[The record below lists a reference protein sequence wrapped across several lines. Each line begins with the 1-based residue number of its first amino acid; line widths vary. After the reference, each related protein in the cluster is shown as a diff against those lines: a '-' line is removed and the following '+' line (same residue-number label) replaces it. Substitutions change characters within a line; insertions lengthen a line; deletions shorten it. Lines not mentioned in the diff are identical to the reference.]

1 MPLEEAQL
9 KKVKVGGNY
18 FSWDKS
24 SSTLTYLGT
33 PECTDPAPYSAE
45 SILALV
51 ELTYTGSHAYTF
63 RDEKMPSK
71 LDALLEALGRQSTPS
86 EVAQR
91 ASAATKRAADQN
103 GDNEEGA
110 GRASKKAQQG
120 TPIAGVSFT
129 GRPTTRGA
137 LRLGHI
143 SPALG
148 ASDHTGISVRVLGM
162 GATSEVFAEC
172 CCEMCVFGAA
182 VKKSP
187 KSSST

>member
-1 MPLEEAQL
+1 MTILEAMMLATISSGLGRHWDSRQLAATPVGKRSASKLMKDQESMPLEEAQL
-9 KKVKVGGNY
+9 KKVKVAGNY

-120 TPIAGVSFT
+120 TLIAGVSFT

-137 LRLGHI
+137 
-143 SPALG
+143 
-148 ASDHTGISVRVLGM
+148 VR
-162 GATSEVFAEC
+162 
-172 CCEMCVFGAA
+172 
-182 VKKSP
+182 
-187 KSSST
+187 

>member
-1 MPLEEAQL
+1 MPVGKRSASKLMKDQESMPLEEAQL

-120 TPIAGVSFT
+120 TLIAGVSFT

-137 LRLGHI
+137 
-143 SPALG
+143 
-148 ASDHTGISVRVLGM
+148 VR
-162 GATSEVFAEC
+162 
-172 CCEMCVFGAA
+172 
-182 VKKSP
+182 
-187 KSSST
+187 